1 MTIDEPT
8 VAVTGVPQELQD
20 IFERQ
25 RNSFRQCA
33 PLGLPKRLEALDV
46 LLQSIFNHQDAIVE
60 AETIDFG
67 QRSAREIRL
76 LEIFP
81 LVDEIRFVKRN
92 LRRWMRPKGALANW
106 QFLPGRTKIVYQ
118 PLGVVGII
126 GAWNYP
132 VLLTLSPLVKRSRQA
147 IMCSLNHLS
156 THRQPLKS
164 CARSSRKHFP
174 KNMSLLSRGGP
185 EVASVFSALP
195 FDHILFTGSERV
207 GKLVMKAAAENLT
220 PVTLELGGKSPA
232 LVHESYPMAIA
243 ADRVCSAKFW
253 NAGQTCIAPDYV
265 LVPLN
270 KAEEFVGKCKTVL
283 SKRYPNAAS
292 NVDYTHLIS
301 QAAWER
307 MRDLAE
313 DARNKGARVLQ
324 VDSNSDVPAQDRFFP
339 PTFILDANN
348 SIRVMQEEIF
358 GPILPVVTY
367 SSLENALCFIND
379 RPRPLALYY
388 FDRNKSRIEKV
399 LEQTVSGG
407 AAINDCIFHFVQH
420 QLPFG
425 GVGSSGMGAY
435 HGFDGFC
442 AFSKKKGVLIQN
454 SFVGSFL
461 DRALKPPYTSWS
473 DRTIAFLVGQSKAR
487 PVQKMTLSGK

>member
-174 KNMSLLSRGGP
+174 KNMSLLSRGGAGGCICFFR
-185 EVASVFSALP
+185 VAV
-195 FDHILFTGSERV
+195 
-207 GKLVMKAAAENLT
+207 
-220 PVTLELGGKSPA
+220 
-232 LVHESYPMAIA
+232 
-243 ADRVCSAKFW
+243 
-253 NAGQTCIAPDYV
+253 
-265 LVPLN
+265 
-270 KAEEFVGKCKTVL
+270 
-283 SKRYPNAAS
+283 
-292 NVDYTHLIS
+292 
-301 QAAWER
+301 
-307 MRDLAE
+307 
-313 DARNKGARVLQ
+313 
-324 VDSNSDVPAQDRFFP
+324 
-339 PTFILDANN
+339 
-348 SIRVMQEEIF
+348 
-358 GPILPVVTY
+358 
-367 SSLENALCFIND
+367 
-379 RPRPLALYY
+379 
-388 FDRNKSRIEKV
+388 
-399 LEQTVSGG
+399 
-407 AAINDCIFHFVQH
+407 
-420 QLPFG
+420 
-425 GVGSSGMGAY
+425 
-435 HGFDGFC
+435 
-442 AFSKKKGVLIQN
+442 
-454 SFVGSFL
+454 
-461 DRALKPPYTSWS
+461 
-473 DRTIAFLVGQSKAR
+473 
-487 PVQKMTLSGK
+487 